1 MGETE
6 STRYAWVRELD
17 TQSEDAEVKLIA
29 FLGDPSWRVR
39 QEAVNAIGKYGVTQ
53 SLVERLIQA
62 MASGHSAGLRN
73 AASEAL
79 VLLGEPVVEPL
90 LSSLASADSS
100 QRKFIVD
107 ALGLVGSQAS
117 KAGLFAAINDRDDNV
132 AAAAVEALGRI
143 GGEDVLRELSRIVR
157 EVEGQSQLKGYLLDT
172 LGKCEAEL
180 DYQFLVDS
188 ATQVVHVRWV
198 GPLLGFSSEPKAVI
212 QLSEL
217 AKNSSR
223 STRNGAFKGFHNAL
237 RMGRFETGLIER
249 AIRGDAELIERLRQ
263 GLFDKEQEV
272 AEAAL
277 AVLNHCQIAEL
288 VPDILNA
295 VAGKPWEKSILAD
308 CMKMGREIC
317 PALLTQLGQAR
328 VEAKLLYLEVFKA
341 FRVEECR
348 SQLKTFIEGGEQREA
363 EAAIEVLAEICH
375 RNDIRYLVELLCRG
389 DIDLR
394 ESAGLAVSII
404 GRAFPEETAS
414 ALREFIDSGVR
425 GDMVRALGKLALP
438 EDRTWLTVLIKHEDV
453 VIRQAALEAAAYFG
467 ENFPSTPLREAMA
480 DISPQVRSAA
490 ARALGSFSA
499 DPEIQALREGLR
511 DSDPWVVSSAVMALG
526 RCGGRLAVPALI
538 DAMDH
543 RSSAVVISAIQALG
557 RMVPDSLSLVISKG
571 LEKEDPEVVRE
582 TISLIRFLPKRDAES
597 FLRPLLEHAYWDVR
611 LMAAQAF
618 REREIHVTV
627 EVLTDLIANEPEYL
641 VRDVLQNLLEGQ
653 V

>member
-6 STRYAWVRELD
+6 STRYTWVRNLD
-17 TQSEDAEVKLIA
+17 PNSEDAELKLVA

-39 QEAVNAIGKYGVTQ
+39 QEAVNAVGKYGVTK

-79 VLLGEPVVEPL
+79 VMLGEPVVEPL

-143 GGEDVLRELSRIVR
+143 GGDDVLRELSRIVR

-188 ATQVVHVRWV
+188 ASQVVHVRWI
-198 GPLLGFSSEPKAVI
+198 GPLLGFSSDQRI
-212 QLSEL
+212 FGTLTEL
-217 AKNSSR
+217 AKNASR
-223 STRNGAFKGFHNAL
+223 STRNGALKGFHNAL
-237 RMGRFETGLIER
+237 RKGAFSSEDLVRE
-249 AIRGDAELIERLRQ
+249 IRGDEELLERLRQ

-272 AEAAL
+272 AESAL
-277 AVLNHCQIAEL
+277 AVLNRCQVPEL
-288 VPDILNA
+288 VPDILTA
-295 VAGKPWEKSILAD
+295 VAGKPWEKAILSD
-308 CMKMGREIC
+308 CLKMGRNIC
-317 PALLTQLGQAR
+317 QPLLQSLGKAR
-328 VEAKLLYLEVFKA
+328 VEAKLLFLEVFKV

-348 SQLKTFIEGGEQREA
+348 SHLKSFIEGGEQREA
-363 EAAIEVLAEICH
+363 EAAIEVLAEIGH

-394 ESAGLAVSII
+394 ESAGLSVSMI
-404 GRAFPEETAS
+404 GKNFPEETAA

-425 GDMVRALGKLALP
+425 ADMVRALGKLALP

-453 VIRQAALEAAAYFG
+453 RIRQAALDAAANYG
-467 ENFPSTPLREAMA
+467 ENFPSAPIRDAMR

-490 ARALGSFSA
+490 AKALGSFSA
-499 DPEIQALREGLR
+499 DPEIQALRDGLR
-511 DSDPWVVSSAVMALG
+511 DEDPWVVSSAVMALG

-571 LEKEDPEVVRE
+571 LEKDDPEIVRE

-597 FLRPLLEHAYWDVR
+597 FLRPLLEHVHWDVR
-611 LMAAQAF
+611 LLAVQAY
-618 REREIHVTV
+618 RERDLVV
-627 EVLTDLIANEPEYL
+627 SQDALRDLIANEPEYL
-641 VRDVLQNLLEGQ
+641 VRDILQSLLEAKE
-653 V
+653 

>member
-6 STRYAWVRELD
+6 STRYTWVRNFD
-17 TQSEDAEVKLIA
+17 SQAEDAELKLVA

-39 QEAVNAIGKYGVTQ
+39 QEAVNAVSKYGVTQ

-79 VLLGEPVVEPL
+79 VVLGEPVVEPL

-143 GGEDVLRELSRIVR
+143 GGQDVLRELSRIVR
-157 EVEGQSQLKGYLLDT
+157 EVPPQSQLKGYLLDT

-180 DYQFLVDS
+180 EFDFLADS
-188 ATQVVHVRWV
+188 SSQVLHVRWI
-198 GPLLGFSSEPKAVI
+198 GPLLGFSSDPRTIER
-212 QLSEL
+212 LSSL
-217 AKNSSR
+217 SKNASR
-223 STRNGAFKGFHNAL
+223 STRNGAIKGFHNAF
-237 RMGRFETGLIER
+237 RKGGLP
-249 AIRGDAELIERLRQ
+249 AQELIDSIRKDEELLERLRQ
-263 GLFDKEQEV
+263 GLFDKEQDV
-272 AEAAL
+272 AEASL
-277 AVLNHCQIAEL
+277 AVLNHCQVPEL
-288 VPDILNA
+288 VPDILTA

-308 CMKMGREIC
+308 CLKMGREIC
-317 PALLTQLGQAR
+317 PPLLNSLAQAR
-328 VEAKLLYLEVFKA
+328 VEAKLLYLEVFKT

-348 SQLKTFIEGGEQREA
+348 PHLKVFIEGGEQREA
-363 EAAIEVLAEICH
+363 EASIEVLAEICH

-394 ESAGLAVSII
+394 ESAGLAVTII
-404 GRAFPEETAS
+404 GKSFPEETAA

-425 GDMVRALGKLALP
+425 ADMVRALGKLALA
-438 EDRTWLTVLIKHEDV
+438 EDRTWLTVLIKHEEAG
-453 VIRQAALEAAAYFG
+453 IRQAALEAAAHFG
-467 ENFPSTPLREAMA
+467 ENFPSGPLRDAMT

-499 DPEIQALREGLR
+499 DPEIDALRNGLN
-511 DSDPWVVSSAVMALG
+511 DEDPWVVSSAVMALG

-543 RSSAVVISAIQALG
+543 RASTVVIAAIQALG

-571 LEKEDPEVVRE
+571 LEKEDPEIVRE

-597 FLRPLLEHAYWDVR
+597 FLRPLLEHVHWDVR
-611 LMAAQAF
+611 LLAGQAY
-618 REREIHVTV
+618 RERGFTV
-627 EVLTDLIANEPEYL
+627 GVDVLRDLIANEPEYL
-641 VRDVLQNLLEGQ
+641 VRDVLQSLLEGRT
-653 V
+653 

>member
-249 AIRGDAELIERLRQ
+249 TIRGDADLIERLRQ
-263 GLFDKEQEV
+263 GLFDKEQEI

-348 SQLKTFIEGGEQREA
+348 SQL
-363 EAAIEVLAEICH
+363 
-375 RNDIRYLVELLCRG
+375 
-389 DIDLR
+389 
-394 ESAGLAVSII
+394 
-404 GRAFPEETAS
+404 
-414 ALREFIDSGVR
+414 
-425 GDMVRALGKLALP
+425 
-438 EDRTWLTVLIKHEDV
+438 
-453 VIRQAALEAAAYFG
+453 
-467 ENFPSTPLREAMA
+467 ENL
-480 DISPQVRSAA
+480 
-490 ARALGSFSA
+490 
-499 DPEIQALREGLR
+499 
-511 DSDPWVVSSAVMALG
+511 
-526 RCGGRLAVPALI
+526 
-538 DAMDH
+538 H
-543 RSSAVVISAIQALG
+543 
-557 RMVPDSLSLVISKG
+557 
-571 LEKEDPEVVRE
+571 
-582 TISLIRFLPKRDAES
+582 
-597 FLRPLLEHAYWDVR
+597 
-611 LMAAQAF
+611 
-618 REREIHVTV
+618 
-627 EVLTDLIANEPEYL
+627 
-641 VRDVLQNLLEGQ
+641 
-653 V
+653 